1 MYCKNCGQVI
11 DDKAEIC
18 PKCGVRISMPPTIQ
32 EKRNSGLAAILS
44 FLVPGLGQIYCG
56 RIGRGILILITTI
69 ILMLIVIGIVEWVW
83 NIYDA
88 YAIAEKINSGIKYE
102 NSV

>member
-1 MYCKNCGQVI
+1 MYCKNCGQLI

-18 PKCGVRISMPPTIQ
+18 PKCGVRISMPPIIQ
-32 EKRNSGLAAILS
+32 EKRNSGLAAVLS

-56 RIGRGILILITTI
+56 RIGRGIFILITTI
-69 ILMLIVIGIVEWVW
+69 ILMFIVIGVVEWIW

-88 YAIAEKINSGIKYE
+88 YAIAEKINSGDVY
-102 NSV
+102 